1 MGSPSLSPESAL
13 PSSTA
18 ASKDAIP
25 RVKILC
31 SFLGSI
37 LPRLQDG
44 KLRYVGGETHIVSV
58 PRDITYAK
66 LMTKMRELY
75 CGAAVL
81 KYQQPDEDLDAL
93 ASVTNDEDVINM
105 MEECDKLASRDSFCR
120 LRIFLFLHPEQDGL
134 SPFVYGNER
143 RLVDSL
149 NSLNVGSDFMKY
161 GHMNLPLEQFKCGL
175 ARQVNSA
182 VNAACFK
189 DPAECSARHH
199 VATDGQNPWVG
210 SPEKVLSSDGAADY
224 ANVPHGHSLHEG
236 NHICKHCGVTFCR
249 NQSPHLEHPNIGNDL
264 PKVNSPGAEC
274 PSNRE
279 AFLIHADGKLHL
291 GFYSKDQNDHSSAHG
306 ETQGHKI
313 ECSLVQQ
320 VNSAVNAACFKDPAE
335 CSARH
340 HVATDGQNP
349 WVGSP
354 EKVLS
359 SVSDIDYA
367 NVPHRQETQ
376 DTVTSERVQAPQDML
391 KFAS

>member
-1 MGSPSLSPESAL
+1 MDSPSLSPESAL

-18 ASKDAIP
+18 ASNDAIP

-37 LPRLQDG
+37 LPRPQDG

-93 ASVTNDEDVINM
+93 TLLTNDEDVINM
-105 MEECDKLASRDSFCR
+105 MEECEKLASRDRFCR

-143 RLVDSL
+143 RFVDAL
-149 NSLNVGSDFMKY
+149 NSLNVGSDFRKY
-161 GHMNLPLEQFKCGL
+161 GHNGLHSIHMNLPLEHGNLSEGHHHMLSNYVLQRAG
-175 ARQVNSA
+175 SA
-182 VNAACFK
+182 LGNEVFV
-189 DPAECSARHH
+189 DPV
-199 VATDGQNPWVG
+199 VA
-210 SPEKVLSSDGAADY
+210 SPHTHIPLEEHGAAWYGGD
-224 ANVPHGHSLHEG
+224 NVYQPLRAHAHPLRRNVQNQNHGA
-236 NHICKHCGVTFCR
+236 
-249 NQSPHLEHPNIGNDL
+249 P
-264 PKVNSPGAEC
+264 AY
-274 PSNRE
+274 E
-279 AFLIHADGKLHL
+279 A
-291 GFYSKDQNDHSSAHG
+291 
-306 ETQGHKI
+306 
-313 ECSLVQQ
+313 CSLVQQ

-359 SVSDIDYA
+359 SDGVVVPDIDYA
-367 NVPHRQETQ
+367 NVPHCQETQ
-376 DTVTSERVQAPQDML
+376 DTLTSERVHAPQDML
-391 KFAS
+391 KFVS